1 MISIL
6 SMTLLM
12 EVLSHEIS
20 RVSRNMDIWGIGEI
34 PLIPRLL
41 SYPASMVGKP
51 DRRRALLPEWGEG
64 ELEHKSDLT
73 TRMRR
78 KCQRILLGKH

>member
-20 RVSRNMDIWGIGEI
+20 RVLRNMDIWGIGEI
-34 PLIPRLL
+34 PLIPR
-41 SYPASMVGKP
+41 P
-51 DRRRALLPEWGEG
+51 LLPGLGEG
-64 ELEHKSDLT
+64 GLEHKSDLT
-73 TRMRR
+73 TA
-78 KCQRILLGKH
+78 LPDFPW